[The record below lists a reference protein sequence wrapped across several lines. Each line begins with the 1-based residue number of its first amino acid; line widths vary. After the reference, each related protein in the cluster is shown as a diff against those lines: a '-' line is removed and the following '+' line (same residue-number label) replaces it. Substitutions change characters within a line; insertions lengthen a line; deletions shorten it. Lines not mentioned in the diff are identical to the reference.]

1 MKKNTFLY
9 IVIAVLVIALAGL
22 GALNVRSLDKLASL
36 QTKVN
41 KLQKSVQEV
50 SDSAAELSSKADQLD
65 ALYPDDPTVSSAA
78 AAASSAE
85 VQGPSAQEESTDTSA
100 ASDSSESS
108 GSKDSSSST
117 QEEGTLSPSSGSTF
131 TDNSDSSMDNLLN
144 QVQSLLPTDNGT
156 WSVYVCNLAK
166 NTEGTINDQQMQ
178 AASLIKLY
186 IMGAVYEDY
195 DSLSSKYSKDQLDNA
210 LNSMITV
217 SDNDAAN
224 TLVNY
229 LGGGDDA
236 AGMARVNKFCQDHGY
251 TSTSM
256 GRLLLAD
263 NSNGDNYTSVKDC
276 GKFLKTIYQIDKGT
290 STDDTLAGAEYMYHL
305 LKMQTRTNK
314 IPAQMPEGV
323 KVANKTGEL
332 DTVEND
338 AGIIYDTAKGI
349 DLVVCFMSQDLNDTA
364 AAQNTIAQT
373 FHLRLLQRIKHRQ
386 KRMTRQIRIILFF
399 SFFLPLLRRISPI
412 SQKILPA
419 GSLSKDTSEGNIH
432 MDLLCKFHSFHSGPE
447 SPGFLP
453 ENDGTWYTDRH
464 LPSPGKLQKIPA

>member
-50 SDSAAELSSKADQLD
+50 SDSAAKLSSKADQLD

-85 VQGPSAQEESTDTSA
+85 VQGPSAQEESTDTSV
-100 ASDSSESS
+100 ASDSSEAS

-131 TDNSDSSMDNLLN
+131 TDNSDSSM
-144 QVQSLLPTDNGT
+144 G
-156 WSVYVCNLAK
+156 NLAK

-263 NSNGDNYTSVKDC
+263 NSNGDNYTSAKDC

-290 STDDTLAGAEYMYHL
+290 ATDNNDTLAGAEYMYRL
-305 LKMQTRTNK
+305 LKMQTRKNK
-314 IPAQMPEGV
+314 IPAQMPSEV

-332 DTVEND
+332 DHVEND
-338 AGIIYDTAKGI
+338 VGIIYDTAKGI
-349 DLVVCFMSQDLNDTA
+349 DLVVCFMSQDLNDTS
-364 AAQNTIAQT
+364 AAQNTIAQDS
-373 FHLRLLQRIKHRQ
+373 RAIY
-386 KRMTRQIRIILFF
+386 
-399 SFFLPLLRRISPI
+399 
-412 SQKILPA
+412 
-419 GSLSKDTSEGNIH
+419 GYYNE
-432 MDLLCKFHSFHSGPE
+432 
-447 SPGFLP
+447 
-453 ENDGTWYTDRH
+453 
-464 LPSPGKLQKIPA
+464 

>member
-36 QTKVN
+36 QAKVN

-85 VQGPSAQEESTDTSA
+85 VQGPSVQEESTDTSA
-100 ASDSSESS
+100 ASDSSDSS

-117 QEEGTLSPSSGSTF
+117 QEEGTLSPSSGSSTF

-166 NTEGTINDQQMQ
+166 NTEGAINDQQMQ

-195 DSLSSKYSKDQLDNA
+195 DSLSATYGKDKLDDN

-217 SDNDAAN
+217 SDNDPAN

-276 GKFLKTIYQIDKGT
+276 GKFLKTIYQMDKG
-290 STDDTLAGAEYMYHL
+290 SAAEDTLAGAEYMYHL

-314 IPAQMPEGV
+314 IPAQLPEGV

-338 AGIIYDTAKGI
+338 AGIIYNTAKGI
-349 DLVVCFMSQDLNDTA
+349 DLVICFMSQDLNDTA
-364 AAQNTIAQT
+364 AAQNTIAQDS
-373 FHLRLLQRIKHRQ
+373 RAIY
-386 KRMTRQIRIILFF
+386 
-399 SFFLPLLRRISPI
+399 
-412 SQKILPA
+412 
-419 GSLSKDTSEGNIH
+419 GYYNE
-432 MDLLCKFHSFHSGPE
+432 
-447 SPGFLP
+447 
-453 ENDGTWYTDRH
+453 
-464 LPSPGKLQKIPA
+464 

>member
-1 MKKNTFLY
+1 MKKNIFLY
-9 IVIAVLVIALAGL
+9 TVIAVLTVALIGL
-22 GALNVRSLDKLASL
+22 GALNVRSLDNLASL
-36 QTKVN
+36 QNKVN
-41 KLQKSVQEV
+41 ELQKNVQEV

-65 ALYPDDPTVSSAA
+65 ALYPDDPTV
-78 AAASSAE
+78 
-85 VQGPSAQEESTDTSA
+85 TSA
-100 ASDSSESS
+100 ASAASEAQNDTKDNSQSADTQDSAASS
-108 GSKDSSSST
+108 DSADSSSTT
-117 QEEGTLSPSSGSTF
+117 QEEGTLSPSSGSNTF

-144 QVQSLLPTDNGT
+144 QVQSLLPTANGT

-166 NTEGTINDQQMQ
+166 NTDGAINDQQMQ

-186 IMGAVYEDY
+186 IMGTVYEDY
-195 DSLSSKYSKDQLDNA
+195 DSLSSTYGKDTLDNA

-217 SDNDAAN
+217 SDNNAAN

-276 GKFLKTIYQIDKGT
+276 GKFLKTIYQTDKGV
-290 STDDTLAGAEYMYHL
+290 STEDTLAGAEYMYHL

-314 IPAQMPEGV
+314 IPAQMPDGV

-332 DTVEND
+332 DNVEND

-364 AAQNTIAQT
+364 AAQSVIAQDS
-373 FHLRLLQRIKHRQ
+373 
-386 KRMTRQIRIILFF
+386 RMIY
-399 SFFLPLLRRISPI
+399 
-412 SQKILPA
+412 
-419 GSLSKDTSEGNIH
+419 GYYNE
-432 MDLLCKFHSFHSGPE
+432 
-447 SPGFLP
+447 
-453 ENDGTWYTDRH
+453 
-464 LPSPGKLQKIPA
+464 